1 MIHNIL
7 PVVGAGL
14 NEYLR
19 SEFQL
24 TDDRVVVSG
33 LTDLKG
39 NTSALI
45 DNRLVISLIGI
56 EEESTLS
63 NAFPGAAGFNAPI
76 HINLLVMFSAN
87 FPESN
92 YTESLKFLSA
102 VITFFQGARVFNHQN
117 TPMLSPN
124 LEKVTCELMTL
135 NFQEQNLIWGTLGA
149 KYIPSVVYRFRTLSM
164 SRGNILEEVPRILG
178 GEQGPPLPARRPPL
192 RPGLLGIV
200 AKKKRRR

>member
-1 MIHNIL
+1 MIHNVL
-7 PVVGAGL
+7 PVIGASL

-24 TDDRVVVSG
+24 TEDRVVVSG

-39 NTSALI
+39 NIASQI
-45 DNRLVISLIGI
+45 DNKLVVSLIGI
-56 EEESTLS
+56 EEEGTLT
-63 NAFPGAAGFNAPI
+63 NAFPGAPGINAPI
-76 HINLLVMFSAN
+76 HINLLAMFSAN

-92 YTESLKFLSA
+92 YTESLRFLSA
-102 VITFFQGARVFNHQN
+102 IITFFQGARVFNHQN
-117 TPMLSPN
+117 TPMLSTN
-124 LEKVTCELMTL
+124 IDKVTCEMMSLS
-135 NFQEQNLIWGTLGA
+135 FQEQNLVWGTLGA

-192 RPGLLGIV
+192 RPGLSGLLP
-200 AKKKRRR
+200 KHKKRR